1 MTTRPKVFLCVAGFA
16 LLIGSMGAWA
26 AEKAVPGQTEKTA
39 QAVKSELAIPNAA
52 TVDHS
57 VRVKDV
63 ALPDKLGKWSSGYYF
78 CETNEDCG
86 QNETCC
92 TRADGSKVCASAC
105 PAD

>member
-1 MTTRPKVFLCVAGFA
+1 MTIRSKMFLLMAGFA

-26 AEKAVPGQTEKTA
+26 AEKVSPAQIEKAA
-39 QAVKSELAIPNAA
+39 QVVKSESANV
-52 TVDHS
+52 TVETVNHP
-57 VRVKDV
+57 VRVKGV
-63 ALPDKLGKWSSGYYF
+63 ALPDKLGEWSSGYYF